1 MAWEDRVRQGEYTS
15 PNGESFQFEF
25 ISLARDISKKIAEK
39 ALPGFD
45 NDDLQ
50 DLGNRSIT
58 LPMEIFFTG
67 VDYDLTA
74 DRFWDALRQSGRGTL
89 KHPRWGDLPVLPIS
103 VKQSENL
110 VDRARRADFTVSF
123 KVVPELT
130 FPVADTQI
138 QSDIETD
145 LEEADIALAESFG
158 EKINFETIEDKAE
171 SEQFF
176 VNMASA
182 IESNLRPLIEDTDAV
197 LTAFDTTL
205 NTIETSIDDL
215 LDEPVLLA
223 QNFIRLTKLPARAE
237 SQVQAK
243 VNGYNAVFDT
253 LFNDASPINSDVN
266 SITNNQLRN
275 HFISQELLGFST
287 VGGVIESTLNTEY
300 SPQLAQVAV
309 PLTNTDQLNDADT
322 IIFTKAQVLALVDSL
337 IALFTDLV
345 NNLDSR
351 EQELES
357 ETIDKRYTYSGDVL
371 SLVKNGYA
379 NTNSLLI
386 NKAFTLAIEKR
397 FTLRVERTPL
407 DLVHELYGSID
418 FIDFFISSNSL
429 SDSAVLLIPKG
440 TEILYYE

>member
-237 SQVQAK
+237 SQLQ
-243 VNGYNAVFDT
+243 
-253 LFNDASPINSDVN
+253 
-266 SITNNQLRN
+266 
-275 HFISQELLGFST
+275 
-287 VGGVIESTLNTEY
+287 
-300 SPQLAQVAV
+300 
-309 PLTNTDQLNDADT
+309 
-322 IIFTKAQVLALVDSL
+322 
-337 IALFTDLV
+337 
-345 NNLDSR
+345 
-351 EQELES
+351 
-357 ETIDKRYTYSGDVL
+357 
-371 SLVKNGYA
+371 
-379 NTNSLLI
+379 
-386 NKAFTLAIEKR
+386 
-397 FTLRVERTPL
+397 
-407 DLVHELYGSID
+407 GS
-418 FIDFFISSNSL
+418 
-429 SDSAVLLIPKG
+429 
-440 TEILYYE
+440 